1 MSSICETSKIYPRK
15 IAILITPSRSDFT
28 AFPWMYFPANPT
40 TRFGRR
46 KKSPIEKIS
55 ETKTYTVNGKEY
67 KLRTITYEDDYGTYV
82 DLYFAYKLD
91 DEYCYVVEVETE
103 GGNISMDTIEY
114 FLDATVE

>member
-1 MSSICETSKIYPRK
+1 M
-15 IAILITPSRSDFT
+15 
-28 AFPWMYFPANPT
+28 
-40 TRFGRR
+40 
-46 KKSPIEKIS
+46 
-55 ETKTYTVNGKEY
+55 
-67 KLRTITYEDDYGTYV
+67 RTITYEDDYGTYV